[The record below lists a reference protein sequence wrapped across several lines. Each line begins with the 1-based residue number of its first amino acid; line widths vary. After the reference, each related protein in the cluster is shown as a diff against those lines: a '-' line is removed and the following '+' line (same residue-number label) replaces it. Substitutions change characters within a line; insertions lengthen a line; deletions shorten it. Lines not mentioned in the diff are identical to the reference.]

1 LNGRDRKISPTPNDN
16 IHTLV
21 TIAALDPRPR
31 DGAGAFMIGRVRGFV
46 QGGLQAGLQLGLRAR
61 RRTNLLATAAVL
73 IPALASAQVIS
84 QPPSGPPP
92 SGPPPSGLSAPRQ
105 PTANAPAA
113 SLPAASNPI
122 CVRLEGQLAAID
134 QGVGDPARADQIR
147 RTEDAIAKQQADL
160 DRTVAQAHKG
170 GCAGQGFFALFSAL
184 SPQCGPITSQIQQMR
199 GNLDRLMSD
208 LEQFKN
214 GNTGQE
220 GQRRALI
227 GQLAQNNCGA
237 QYTAAANSWGGPQGF
252 FDALFGGG
260 TIVNPGGDGA
270 PSGTY
275 HTVCVR
281 ACDGFYFP
289 ISYSTVPSRFPDD
302 ARTCQRLCPAAEAE
316 LYSFRNP
323 GEDMEQA
330 VSLTGQLYTALPNAF
345 HYRKELIAGC
355 SCRRPGQSW
364 ADALKNADDASTLES
379 GDIVVTDQNAK
390 ALSQPKP
397 QGKPASPA
405 AQTASGA
412 RPSAAATPSTAT
424 PSVGNDASKRTVRI
438 VGPPFLSSQSPAQ
451 ASSQS
456 H

>member
-1 LNGRDRKISPTPNDN
+1 
-16 IHTLV
+16 
-21 TIAALDPRPR
+21 
-31 DGAGAFMIGRVRGFV
+31 MIERVRGSTHYV
-46 QGGLQAGLQLGLRAR
+46 LQSGLKVHWRAA
-61 RRTNLLATAAVL
+61 LLAAVTAL
-73 IPALASAQVIS
+73 IPVTASAQTIS
-84 QPPSGPPP
+84 APQGFPAP
-92 SGPPPSGLSAPRQ
+92 PRQ
-105 PTANAPAA
+105 PISNSP
-113 SLPAASNPI
+113 LPNQPGSNPI
-122 CVRLEGQLAAID
+122 CVRLESQLAGLN
-134 QGVGDPARADQIR
+134 QGAGDPARADQIR

-160 DRTVAQAHKG
+160 DRTVGQAHKA

-199 GNLDRLMSD
+199 GNLDRMISD
-208 LEQFKN
+208 LEQLKN

-260 TIVNPGGDGA
+260 TIVNPSGDGA

-289 ISYSTVPSRFPDD
+289 ISYSTVPSRFGDD
-302 ARTCQRLCPAAEAE
+302 ARSCQRLCPAAEAE

-323 GEDMEQA
+323 GENMEQA
-330 VSLTGQLYTALPNAF
+330 VSVGGQPYTALPNAF
-345 HYRKELIAGC
+345 RYRKEITAGC

-364 ADALKNADDASTLES
+364 AEALKNADDSSTLGS

-397 QGKPASPA
+397 QGKPTTSGAA
-405 AQTASGA
+405 AQPGTGA
-412 RPSAAATPSTAT
+412 NPPAAAATPSAA
-424 PSVGNDASKRTVRI
+424 NDAGKRTVRT
-438 VGPPFLSSQSPAQ
+438 VGPPFLSSPS
-451 ASSQS
+451 SSQTS
-456 H
+456 SPSR

>member
-1 LNGRDRKISPTPNDN
+1 MTHGLRKPGT
-16 IHTLV
+16 
-21 TIAALDPRPR
+21 
-31 DGAGAFMIGRVRGFV
+31 GAIMIERVRGFIRF
-46 QGGLQAGLQLGLRAR
+46 GLGLHWRAA
-61 RRTNLLATAAVL
+61 LLAAATAL
-73 IPALASAQVIS
+73 IPVTASAQTIS
-84 QPPSGPPP
+84 APQGFPTP
-92 SGPPPSGLSAPRQ
+92 PRQ
-105 PTANAPAA
+105 PIPNAP
-113 SLPAASNPI
+113 LPNQSASNPI
-122 CVRLEGQLAAID
+122 CVRLESQLAGLN
-134 QGVGDPARADQIR
+134 QGTGDPARADQIK

-160 DRTVAQAHKG
+160 DRTVGQAHKA

-199 GNLDRLMSD
+199 GNLDRMISD
-208 LEQFKN
+208 LEQLKN

-289 ISYSTVPSRFPDD
+289 ISYSTVPSRFGDD
-302 ARTCQRLCPAAEAE
+302 ARSCQRLCPAAEAE

-323 GEDMEQA
+323 GENMEQA
-330 VSLTGQLYTALPNAF
+330 VSISGQPYTALPNAF
-345 HYRKELIAGC
+345 RYRKEVTAAC

-364 ADALKNADDASTLES
+364 AEALKNADDSSTIES

-390 ALSQPKP
+390 ALSQPKS
-397 QGKPASPA
+397 QGKATTSGAAAQPGTGANPPA
-405 AQTASGA
+405 AT
-412 RPSAAATPSTAT
+412 ATPST
-424 PSVGNDASKRTVRI
+424 GNDPSKRTVRT
-438 VGPPFLSSQSPAQ
+438 VGPPFLSSQSSQ
-451 ASSQS
+451 TSSPS
-456 H
+456 R

>member
-1 LNGRDRKISPTPNDN
+1 M
-16 IHTLV
+16 IHRVSGFFKAGLKVRRQTVLS
-21 TIAALDPRPR
+21 TILFA
-31 DGAGAFMIGRVRGFV
+31 AGAVC
-46 QGGLQAGLQLGLRAR
+46 
-61 RRTNLLATAAVL
+61 
-73 IPALASAQVIS
+73 
-84 QPPSGPPP
+84 
-92 SGPPPSGLSAPRQ
+92 
-105 PTANAPAA
+105 
-113 SLPAASNPI
+113 LPAAANAQGISAPPGLAAPARQPISNPGGANPAPSSNPV
-122 CVRLEGQLAAID
+122 CVRLEGQLTALT
-134 QGVGDPARADQIR
+134 QGSVDPVRAEQVK

-199 GNLDRLMSD
+199 GSLDRMISD
-208 LEQFKN
+208 LEQLKN

-260 TIVNPGGDGA
+260 TIISPGGDGA

-289 ISYSTVPSRFPDD
+289 ISYSTVPSRFADD
-302 ARTCQRLCPAAEAE
+302 ARACQRQCPAAEAE

-323 GEDMEQA
+323 GENMEQA
-330 VSLTGQLYTALPNAF
+330 VSVTGQPYTSLANAF
-345 HYRKELIAGC
+345 RYRKEIIAGC

-364 ADALKNADDASTLES
+364 AEALKNADDPTTLES
-379 GDIVVTDQNAK
+379 GDIVVAAQNAK
-390 ALSQPKP
+390 ALSQPKQP
-397 QGKPASPA
+397 GKPTSATAPTQPGTVVAPPATPASPM
-405 AQTASGA
+405 ASAG
-412 RPSAAATPSTAT
+412 T
-424 PSVGNDASKRTVRI
+424 DASKRSVRT
-438 VGPPFLSSQSPAQ
+438 VGPPFLPSQSP
-451 ASSQS
+451 SQS
-456 H
+456 SAPAR

>member
-1 LNGRDRKISPTPNDN
+1 MTRWN

-21 TIAALDPRPR
+21 AIAALDPRPHR
-31 DGAGAFMIGRVRGFV
+31 GTGAIMLGR
-46 QGGLQAGLQLGLRAR
+46 LQTLIRAGLKNR
-61 RRTNLLATAAVL
+61 RRAGLLVAAML
-73 IPALASAQVIS
+73 IPAAAGAQGLS
-84 QPPSGPPP
+84 SGP
-92 SGPPPSGLSAPRQ
+92 LSAPPRQ
-105 PTANAPAA
+105 PVVNAPPSTAA
-113 SLPAASNPI
+113 SSNPI
-122 CVRLEGQLAAID
+122 CVRLESQLAALN
-134 QGVGDPARADQIR
+134 QGAGDPARADQIR
-147 RTEDAIAKQQADL
+147 RTEDAIAKQQGDL
-160 DRTVAQAHKG
+160 DRTVAQAHKA
-170 GCAGQGFFALFSAL
+170 GCAGQGFFALFSAF

-199 GNLDRLMSD
+199 GSLDRMISD
-208 LEQFKN
+208 LEQLKN

-260 TIVNPGGDGA
+260 TIISPGGDGA

-302 ARTCQRLCPAAEAE
+302 ARACQRQCPAAEAE

-323 GEDMEQA
+323 GENMEQA
-330 VSLTGQLYTALPNAF
+330 VSVTGQPYTSLANAF
-345 HYRKELIAGC
+345 RYRKEIIAGC

-364 ADALKNADDASTLES
+364 AEALKNADDPTTLES

-390 ALSQPKP
+390 ALSQPKQP
-397 QGKPASPA
+397 GKPTSATAPTQPGTVVAPPATPASPM
-405 AQTASGA
+405 ASAG
-412 RPSAAATPSTAT
+412 T
-424 PSVGNDASKRTVRI
+424 DASKRSVRT
-438 VGPPFLSSQSPAQ
+438 VGPPFLPSQSP
-451 ASSQS
+451 SQS
-456 H
+456 SAPAR